1 MMQKSAYQ
9 NTQYRQQDVMNA
21 TPVHLVV
28 MAYDVA
34 IRACEKKDFEKAV
47 KTIGLLRDALDFDYV
62 EISMGLFRLYEW
74 CMECLRHGDFT
85 TAANTLM
92 ELRAAWRQA
101 ELSLSPVAMPTAV
114 PQQRPIQVS
123 AAA

>member
-47 KTIGLLRDALDFDYV
+47 TTIGLLRDALDFDYADV
-62 EISMGLFRLYEW
+62 SMGLFRLYEW
-74 CMECLRHGDFT
+74 CMECIRHGDFI

-92 ELRAAWRQA
+92 ELRAAWRKA
-101 ELSLSPVAMPTAV
+101 EMNLSPVAMPAAV
-114 PQQRPIQVS
+114 PQQRQVQVS